1 MLRSNLL
8 SKSLFLSL
16 AVGILCGM
24 PTAVQAEEN
33 TLDIYPLPAV
43 FSAQKEDPAVQ
54 DFLQDNRGRLV
65 EQFTGQVT
73 EHFPNTVN
81 GFSDR
86 TKYKTFVSYVSI
98 PRMAQNKFQRGKV
111 TELFL
116 PLTASIQLVNA
127 ATGEMLYS
135 YPLTSV
141 GKYQTTTG
149 NENTP
154 QTQQAIKEL
163 YLQSYQ
169 TLVQEIVAKAAQ
181 EFHPF
186 SIQAVVSDTYKGL
199 YILDQG
205 ASSGIAKGDLLTDDT
220 GNQLNVLYAGLN
232 YSVAEKVL
240 GKIQKNVPFTK
251 FATTSIA
258 QLKKPKI
265 AFINDLPDAKWY
277 NIFSSAVGN
286 GADFSLITVDKTF
299 YDMQEALVAL
309 NSEFKSENMNRRSI
323 PDYFLRL
330 HVGKPVYTR
339 YASNTDYGFLDK
351 YNQKACGDIFDK
363 TGNVIFATCVQES
376 ISDKTISDI
385 KFTDESRFEVL
396 TKNVL
401 VKLAEAFANQLKF
414 KQGSLPITQSKDGLI
429 YVNDS
434 NGILS
439 LGSTVTVFR
448 KIKTEQKGEEIVIPI
463 WEYQVYDY
471 QDGKAVCQAVTPLVD
486 GIEKVSKKDTVL
498 AGALGRSN
506 TQSHQIQYMLD
517 KPTFPGNEIE
527 LTNFPEVSFAA
538 LAAAFPLPVS
548 ISQEDLSNI
557 ATELNS
563 GYGFKQ
569 KIKFVSGKEP
579 YSLQAAYK
587 IVLKNEKKAKNLL
600 EREYNITVGIMLK
613 NGDEIVNRKGLAQD
627 VHLQVPL
634 EKNER
639 IIQYELAN
647 YTQALL
653 EQLAKT
659 F

>member
-1 MLRSNLL
+1 MLYSNRL

-16 AVGILCGM
+16 AAGILCGM
-24 PTAVQAEEN
+24 PAVVRAEEN
-33 TLDIYPLPAV
+33 SLNIYPLPAV
-43 FSAQKEDPAVQ
+43 FSAQKDNPAVQ
-54 DFLQDNRGRLV
+54 DFLQHNQEILV
-65 EQFTGQVT
+65 EDFVGQIT
-73 EHFPNTVN
+73 KHFPNAVN

-86 TKYKTFVSYVSI
+86 TKYKTFVSYISI

-116 PLTASIQLVNA
+116 PLTASIQVVNA

-141 GKYQTTTG
+141 AKYQTTTE
-149 NENTP
+149 NEDAP
-154 QTQQAIKEL
+154 QTKTTVEGL

-169 TLVQEIVAKAAQ
+169 SLIQEIVTKTAQ

-186 SIQAVVSDTYKGL
+186 SIQAVVKDTYKGL

-205 ASSGIAKGDLLTDDT
+205 SSAGIAKGDLLTDEA
-220 GNQLNVLYAGLN
+220 GNQVNVLYAGLN

-240 GKIQKNVPFTK
+240 GKIQKDVPFTK
-251 FATTSIA
+251 FATLGIN

-277 NIFSSAVGN
+277 NIFSSAIGN

-299 YDMQEALVAL
+299 YDMQESLVAL
-309 NSEFKSENMNRRSI
+309 NSEFKSENMNRRAL

-330 HVGKPVYTR
+330 HVGKPIHTR
-339 YASNTDYGFLDK
+339 YATNTDYGFLDK
-351 YNQKACGDIFDK
+351 YNQTACGDIFDK

-385 KFTDESRFEVL
+385 KFTDASRFEVL

-401 VKLAEAFANQLKF
+401 VKLAEAFTNQLKF
-414 KQGSLPITQSKDGLI
+414 KQGSLPITQIKDGLI

-439 LGSTVTVFR
+439 LGNTVTVFR
-448 KIKTEQKGEEIVIPI
+448 KIKTEQKGKEIVIPI

-498 AGALGRSN
+498 AGSLGRSN

-527 LTNFPEVSFAA
+527 LTNFPEISFAA
-538 LAAAFPLPVS
+538 LASAFSLPVA
-548 ISQEDLSNI
+548 ISQQDLSDI
-557 ATELNS
+557 ATELNF

-569 KIKFVSGKEP
+569 KITFASAKEF

-600 EREYNITVGIMLK
+600 KQEYTITVGIMLK
-613 NGDEIVNRKGLAQD
+613 NGKEVLNRKGLAQD

-647 YTQALL
+647 HTQALL

>member
-1 MLRSNLL
+1 MTAGILL
-8 SKSLFLSL
+8 S
-16 AVGILCGM
+16 M
-24 PTAVQAEEN
+24 PAAAQADN

-43 FSAQKEDPAVQ
+43 FSAQKDEAAVQ
-54 DFLQDNRGRLV
+54 EFLQNNRETLA
-65 EQFTGQVT
+65 EQFTQQVT
-73 EHFPNTVN
+73 KNFPHTVD

-86 TKYKTFVSYVSI
+86 TKYKTFVSYISI

-116 PLTASIQLVNA
+116 PLTLSIQLVNA

-135 YPLTSV
+135 YPLTSI
-141 GKYQTTTG
+141 GKYQTTSG
-149 NENTP
+149 NENSP
-154 QTQQAIKEL
+154 QTQQAVQAL

-169 TLVQEIVAKAAQ
+169 TLVQQIVAKAAQ

-186 SIQAVVSDTYKGL
+186 SIQAVVNDTYKGL

-205 ASSGIAKGDLLTDDT
+205 ASAGIAKGDLLTDDT

-251 FATTSIA
+251 FATASIS

-265 AFINDLPDAKWY
+265 AFINDVPDAKWY
-277 NIFSSAVGN
+277 NIFSSAIGN
-286 GADFSLITVDKTF
+286 GADFSLIVVDKTF
-299 YDMQEALVAL
+299 YDMQESLVAL
-309 NSEFKSENMNRRSI
+309 NKEFKSENMNRRSV

-330 HVGKPVYTR
+330 HVGRPVYTR
-339 YASNTDYGFLDK
+339 YATNTDYGFLDK
-351 YNQKACGDIFDK
+351 YNQTACGDIFDK

-385 KFTDESRFEVL
+385 KFTDDSRFEVL

-401 VKLAEAFANQLKF
+401 VKLAEKFTSQLKF
-414 KQGSLPITQSKDGLI
+414 KQGSLPITQSKEGLI
-429 YVNDS
+429 YVTDS
-434 NGILS
+434 HGILS

-471 QDGKAVCQAVTPLVD
+471 QDGKAVCQAVTPLVE

-506 TQSHQIQYMLD
+506 TQSHPIQYILEN
-517 KPTFPGNEIE
+517 PTFPGNEIE
-527 LTNFPEVSFAA
+527 LANFSQVSFAA
-538 LAAAFPLPVS
+538 LAAAFPLPVA
-548 ISQEDLSNI
+548 IGQEDLVTI
-557 ATELNS
+557 AGELNS

-569 KIKFVSGKEP
+569 KITFASGKEP

-587 IVLKNEKKAKNLL
+587 IVLKNEKKANNLL
-600 EREYNITVGIMLK
+600 EQEYNITVGIMLK
-613 NGDEIVNRKGLAQD
+613 NGTEVINRKGLTQD

-634 EKNER
+634 EKNEP

>member
-1 MLRSNLL
+1 MLPSNPL
-8 SKSLFLSL
+8 SKSLLLSL
-16 AVGILCGM
+16 TAGILLSM
-24 PTAVQAEEN
+24 PAAAQEEN

-43 FSAQKEDPAVQ
+43 FSAQKEDASVQ
-54 DFLQDNRGRLV
+54 NFLQSHRETLV
-65 EQFTGQVT
+65 EQFTGQVSKQ
-73 EHFPNTVN
+73 FPNTVE

-86 TKYKTFVSYVSI
+86 TKYKTCVSYISI

-116 PLTASIQLVNA
+116 PFTASIQLVNA

-141 GKYQTTTG
+141 GKYQTTAG

-154 QTQQAIKEL
+154 QTQQAIDEL

-205 ASSGIAKGDLLTDDT
+205 SSSGIAKGDLLTDDT

-232 YSVAEKVL
+232 YSVAESVL
-240 GKIQKNVPFTK
+240 GKIQKGVSFTK

-265 AFINDLPDAKWY
+265 VFINDLPDAKWY

-299 YDMQEALVAL
+299 YDMQEALVGL
-309 NSEFKSENMNRRSI
+309 NSEFKAENMNRRSL

-339 YASNTDYGFLDK
+339 YATNTDYGFLDK
-351 YNQKACGDIFDK
+351 YNQTACGDIFDK
-363 TGNVIFATCVQES
+363 TGNVIFATCVQDS

-385 KFTDESRFEVL
+385 QFTEESRFEVL

-401 VKLAEAFANQLKF
+401 VKLAEAFTNQLKF
-414 KQGSLPITQSKDGLI
+414 KQGTLPITQSKDGII
-429 YVNDS
+429 YVNDAH
-434 NGILS
+434 GILG
-439 LGSTVTVFR
+439 LGNTVTVFR
-448 KIKTEQKGEEIVIPI
+448 KIKTEQKGEEITMPI

-506 TQSHQIQYMLD
+506 TQSHQIQYVLE
-517 KPTFPGNEIE
+517 KPTFPGNEVE
-527 LTNFPEVSFAA
+527 LANFPEISFAA
-538 LAAAFPLPVS
+538 LAAAFELPVA
-548 ISQEDLSNI
+548 INQEDLTNI

-569 KIKFVSGKEP
+569 KITFTSSKEP

-587 IVLKNEKKAKNLL
+587 IVLKDEKKSKTML

-613 NGDEIVNRKGLAQD
+613 NGEEVINRKGLAQD
-627 VHLQVPL
+627 VHLQIPL
-634 EKNER
+634 EKNEPVL
-639 IIQYELAN
+639 QYELAN

>member
-1 MLRSNLL
+1 M
-8 SKSLFLSL
+8 LSL
-16 AVGILCGM
+16 NPFNKLLCLSLLAAILFSI
-24 PTAVQAEEN
+24 PTFVKAEN
-33 TLDIYPLPAV
+33 MLDVYPVPAI
-43 FSAQKEDPAVQ
+43 FSAQKEDLSIQ
-54 DFLQDNRGRLV
+54 SFLQNHRESLV
-65 EQFTGQVT
+65 EQFIGEVGKN
-73 EHFPNTVN
+73 FPNIVN

-86 TKYKTFVSYVSI
+86 TKYKTFVSYISI

-116 PLTASIQLVNA
+116 PLTASIQLINA

-141 GKYQTTTG
+141 GKYQTTVG

-154 QTQQAIKEL
+154 QTKQAIEDL

-169 TLVQEIVAKAAQ
+169 SLTQEIVAKAAQ

-186 SIQAVVSDTYKGL
+186 SIQTMVQDTYKGL

-205 ASSGIAKGDLLTDDT
+205 SSSGIAKGDLLTDDT

-240 GKIQKNVPFTK
+240 GKIQKNTSFTK
-251 FATTSIA
+251 FSTTSIT

-265 AFINDLPDAKWY
+265 LFINDLADVKWY

-286 GADFSLITVDKTF
+286 GADFSLISIDKTF
-299 YDMQEALVAL
+299 YDMQKVLVSL
-309 NSEFKSENMNRRSI
+309 NNEFKSENMNRRSL
-323 PDYFLRL
+323 PDYFMRL
-330 HVGKPVYTR
+330 QVGKPIYTR
-339 YASNTDYGFLDK
+339 YSTNTDYGFLDK
-351 YNQKACGDIFDK
+351 YNQSACGYIFDK
-363 TGNVIFATCVQES
+363 SGNVIFATCVQDS

-385 KFTDESRFEVL
+385 KFTETSRFEVL

-401 VKLAEAFANQLKF
+401 VKLAEAFTNQLKF
-414 KQGSLPITQSKDGLI
+414 KQGSLVITQSKDGII
-429 YVNDS
+429 YVNDP

-439 LGSTVTVFR
+439 LGNNVTVFR
-448 KIKTEQKGEEIVIPI
+448 KIKTEQKGEEIIIPI

-471 QDGKAVCQAVTPLVD
+471 QNGKAVCQAITPLVE
-486 GIEKVSKKDTVL
+486 GIEKISKKDTVL

-506 TQSHQIQYMLD
+506 TQSNQIQYSLEQT
-517 KPTFPGNEIE
+517 TFPGNEVE
-527 LTNFPEVSFAA
+527 LMNFSELSFVA
-538 LAAAFPLPVS
+538 LASAFSLPVA
-548 ISQEDLSNI
+548 INQENLSDI

-569 KIKFVSGKEP
+569 KIKFSFAKKP
-579 YSLQAAYK
+579 NSLQAAYK
-587 IVLKNEKKAKNLL
+587 IVLKNEKKLKNLL

-613 NGDEIVNRKGLAQD
+613 NGEEVLNRKGLAQD
-627 VHLQVPL
+627 VHLQIPI
-634 EKNER
+634 ENNES
-639 IIQYELAN
+639 IIQYELASH
-647 YTQALL
+647 TQTLI

>member
-8 SKSLFLSL
+8 SNSLFLSL
-16 AVGILCGM
+16 TAGILLSM
-24 PTAVQAEEN
+24 PAAAQTDN

-43 FSAQKEDPAVQ
+43 FSAQKDEATVQ
-54 DFLQDNRGRLV
+54 DFLRRNRETLA
-65 EQFTGQVT
+65 EQFTQQVT
-73 EHFPNTVN
+73 KNFPHTID

-86 TKYKTFVSYVSI
+86 TKYKTFVSYISI

-116 PLTASIQLVNA
+116 PLTVSIQLVNA

-135 YPLTSV
+135 YPLTSI
-141 GKYQTTTG
+141 GKYQTTSE
-149 NENTP
+149 NENSP
-154 QTQQAIKEL
+154 QTQQAVQAL

-186 SIQAVVSDTYKGL
+186 SIQALVSDTYKGL

-251 FATTSIA
+251 FATASIS

-265 AFINDLPDAKWY
+265 AFINDVPDAKWY
-277 NIFSSAVGN
+277 NIFSSAIGN
-286 GADFSLITVDKTF
+286 GADFSLIVVDKTF
-299 YDMQEALVAL
+299 YDMQKSLVAL
-309 NSEFKSENMNRRSI
+309 NKEFKSENMNRRSI

-339 YASNTDYGFLDK
+339 YATNTDYGFLDK
-351 YNQKACGDIFDK
+351 YNQTACGDIFDK

-385 KFTDESRFEVL
+385 KFTDDSRFEVL

-401 VKLAEAFANQLKF
+401 VKLAEKFTNQLKF
-414 KQGSLPITQSKDGLI
+414 KQGSLPITQSKEGLI

-434 NGILS
+434 HGILS

-471 QDGKAVCQAVTPLVD
+471 QDGKAVCQAVTPLVE

-506 TQSHQIQYMLD
+506 TQSHPIQYILET
-517 KPTFPGNEIE
+517 PTFPGNEIE
-527 LTNFPEVSFAA
+527 LTNFPEVSFSA
-538 LAAAFPLPVS
+538 LAAAFPLPVA
-548 ISQEDLSNI
+548 IGQEDLATI
-557 ATELNS
+557 AGELNS

-569 KIKFVSGKEP
+569 KITFTSGKEP

-587 IVLKNEKKAKNLL
+587 IVLKNEKKTKNLL
-600 EREYNITVGIMLK
+600 EQEYNITVGIMLK
-613 NGDEIVNRKGLAQD
+613 NGTEVINRKGLTQD

-634 EKNER
+634 EQNEP

>member
-1 MLRSNLL
+1 M
-8 SKSLFLSL
+8 
-16 AVGILCGM
+16 GM
-24 PTAVQAEEN
+24 PAAAQEEN

-54 DFLQDNRGRLV
+54 DFLQDNRGTLV

-251 FATTSIA
+251 FATASIA

-286 GADFSLITVDKTF
+286 GVDFSLITVDKTF

-363 TGNVIFATCVQES
+363 TGNVIFATCVQEG

-429 YVNDS
+429 YVNDN

-527 LTNFPEVSFAA
+527 LTNFSEVSFAA

-548 ISQEDLSNI
+548 ISQERLSDI

-569 KIKFVSGKEP
+569 KIKFTSAKEP

-587 IVLKNEKKAKNLL
+587 IVLKNEKKAKNVL
-600 EREYNITVGIMLK
+600 EREYNVTVGIMLK
-613 NGDEIVNRKGLAQD
+613 NGNELINRKGLAQD

>member
-1 MLRSNLL
+1 MSHSNPL
-8 SKSLFLSL
+8 SKLFLSVT
-16 AVGILCGM
+16 AGILCSM
-24 PTAVQAEEN
+24 PAAAQADN

-43 FSAQKEDPAVQ
+43 FSAQKDDLAVQ
-54 DFLQDNRGRLV
+54 NFLQQNRETLV
-65 EQFTGQVT
+65 EDFVGQVT
-73 EHFPNTVN
+73 KNFPNTVN

-141 GKYQTTTG
+141 GKYQTTAE
-149 NENTP
+149 NENSE
-154 QTQQAIKEL
+154 QTQKTVDEL

-169 TLVQEIVAKAAQ
+169 SLMKEIVTKAAQ
-181 EFHPF
+181 EFRPF

-199 YILDQG
+199 YILDHG
-205 ASSGIAKGDLLTDDT
+205 ASAGIAKGDLLTDDT

-251 FATTSIA
+251 FATMSIS

-299 YDMQEALVAL
+299 YDMQEALVSL
-309 NSEFKSENMNRRSI
+309 NSEFKSENMNRRTL

-339 YASNTDYGFLDK
+339 YATNTDYGFLDK
-351 YNQKACGDIFDK
+351 YNQTACGDIFDK
-363 TGNVIFATCVQES
+363 TGNVVFATCTQEN

-385 KFTDESRFEVL
+385 KFTDASRFEVL
-396 TKNVL
+396 TKNIL
-401 VKLAEAFANQLKF
+401 VKLAEAFTNQLKF
-414 KQGSLPITQSKDGLI
+414 KQGTLPITQSKDGII
-429 YVNDS
+429 YVNDA
-434 NGILS
+434 NGILG
-439 LGSTVTVFR
+439 LGNTVTVFR

-471 QDGKAVCQAVTPLVD
+471 QDGKAVCQAVTPLVE

-506 TQSHQIQYMLD
+506 TQSHQIQYTVD
-517 KPTFPGNEIE
+517 KPTFPGNEVE
-527 LTNFPEVSFAA
+527 LANFPEISCAA
-538 LAAAFPLPVS
+538 LASAFPLPVS
-548 ISQEDLSNI
+548 ISQESLADI

-569 KIKFVSGKEP
+569 KIKFTSAKEP
-579 YSLQAAYK
+579 YLLQTAYK
-587 IVLKNEKKAKNLL
+587 IVLKNEKKAKNSLK
-600 EREYNITVGIMLK
+600 REYNITVGIMLK
-613 NGDEIVNRKGLAQD
+613 NGDELVNRKGLAQD
-627 VHLQVPL
+627 VHLQIPL

>member
-1 MLRSNLL
+1 MLRLNRLG
-8 SKSLFLSL
+8 KSLFLSL
-16 AVGILCGM
+16 TAGILCGM
-24 PTAVQAEEN
+24 PAAVLAEEN
-33 TLDIYPLPAV
+33 SLNIYALPAV
-43 FSAQKEDPAVQ
+43 FSAQKDDPAVQ
-54 DFLQDNRGRLV
+54 NFLQHNRETLV
-65 EQFTGQVT
+65 EDFVEQVT
-73 EHFPNTVN
+73 KHFPNTVN

-141 GKYQTTTG
+141 AKYQTTTE

-154 QTQQAIKEL
+154 QTKKTVEDL

-169 TLVQEIVAKAAQ
+169 SLMQEIVTKTAQ

-205 ASSGIAKGDLLTDDT
+205 SSAGIAKGDLLTDEA
-220 GNQLNVLYAGLN
+220 GNQVNVLYAGLN
-232 YSVAEKVL
+232 YSVAEKLL

-251 FATTSIA
+251 FATLSIN

-299 YDMQEALVAL
+299 YDMQEALVSL
-309 NSEFKSENMNRRSI
+309 NSEFKSENMNRRAL

-339 YASNTDYGFLDK
+339 YATNTDYGFLDK
-351 YNQKACGDIFDK
+351 YNQTACGDIFDK
-363 TGNVIFATCVQES
+363 TGNIIFATCVQES

-385 KFTDESRFEVL
+385 KFTDASRFEVL

-401 VKLAEAFANQLKF
+401 VKLAEAFTNQLKF
-414 KQGSLPITQSKDGLI
+414 KQGSLPITQIKDGLI
-429 YVNDS
+429 YVKDS

-439 LGSTVTVFR
+439 LGNTVTVFR
-448 KIKTEQKGEEIVIPI
+448 KIKTEQRGEEMVIPI

-471 QDGKAVCQAVTPLVD
+471 QDEKAICQAVTPLVD
-486 GIEKVSKKDTVL
+486 GIEKVSKKNIVL
-498 AGALGRSN
+498 AGSLGRSN

-527 LTNFPEVSFAA
+527 LTNFPEISFAA
-538 LAAAFPLPVS
+538 LASAFPLPVA
-548 ISQEDLSNI
+548 INQQDLSDI
-557 ATELNS
+557 ASELNS

-569 KIKFVSGKEP
+569 KIIFASAKEP

-587 IVLKNEKKAKNLL
+587 IVLKHEKKAKNLL
-600 EREYNITVGIMLK
+600 EQEYNITVGIMLK
-613 NGDEIVNRKGLAQD
+613 NGKEVINRKGLAQD

-639 IIQYELAN
+639 IIQYELASH
-647 YTQALL
+647 TQALL